1 MTEYDTGNIFA
12 KILRDEIPHTKVYE
26 DEHALAFED
35 INPQAPVHVLIIPHK
50 EIDKVSNASV
60 EDISIL
66 GHLIYVS
73 KKIAA
78 KYKLNDNYRLTLNNG
93 AEAGQSV
100 FHIHVHLLG
109 GRSLN

>member
-1 MTEYDTGNIFA
+1 MSDSIFTKIKNKEIPGNIVHEDDICFA
-12 KILRDEIPHTKVYE
+12 I
-26 DEHALAFED
+26 ED

-60 EDISIL
+60 VDISIL

-78 KYKLNDNYRLTLNNG
+78 KYKR
-93 AEAGQSV
+93 QKP
-100 FHIHVHLLG
+100 HILL
-109 GRSLN
+109 RSWPITKYSNKKCKECY

>member
-1 MTEYDTGNIFA
+1 MSESIFT
-12 KILRDEIPHTKVYE
+12 KFKNKEIPCNIVHE
-26 DEHALAFED
+26 DDICLAIED
-35 INPQAPVHVLIIPHK
+35 ISPQAPVHVLIIPHK
-50 EIDKVSNASV
+50 EIDKVSNASH

-66 GHLIYVS
+66 GHLLIVS

-78 KYKLNDNYRLTLNNG
+78 KYNLNDNYRLTINNG

-109 GRSLN
+109 GRSLNWPPG